1 MAKRLSPHPDEF
13 SQTWTQRLLARF
25 LARDAAGA
33 TRRLI
38 VIAAIVLTYW
48 LILALVLEFPERPAS
63 TALTALPFPVDV
75 LLDFSLSLFT
85 PQVLTHVLPVLAG
98 LYLGIQVASH
108 YLTDLVE
115 LHPASKASRYLI
127 SSIFGLS
134 YCALEISGDEQ
145 TDLDE
150 THPMVRIGGPG
161 LLTVHLGFAA
171 VWESIDGFPHI
182 IGPAKNRFVQ
192 GFERLRDIVDLRDQL
207 GKVDE
212 VRAVTR
218 DGIEVYARDAQM
230 MFRVYG
236 ADLPRNLQSPYPY
249 DDNAVRKLA
258 YGRAVSSKG
267 PRPWSEM
274 LADLVR
280 DEIRSFVAG
289 LTVDEF
295 LALQPRVMLG
305 QKTDKAGH
313 GEPQTIHIPRRH
325 LTERFHI
332 PQTRRR
338 LQEQGLELAWVGVG
352 TWEIRD
358 PPSPSPLEAGP
369 GETIVTTWRD
379 LQRARLYRNPE
390 YLQRQRDFAYQA
402 YTGRLFR
409 EYVGIW
415 ESEEGDYPTRC
426 WLLLAA
432 GFLRHLQDMQ
442 RILTSS
448 PQTQIPLDFQAAVE
462 HVRTLVKPDSI

>member
-1 MAKRLSPHPDEF
+1 MAKRLAPHPDEF
-13 SQTWTQRLLARF
+13 SQTWFQRLLSRF
-25 LARDAAGA
+25 LARDASGS
-33 TRRLI
+33 TWRLI
-38 VIAAIVLTYW
+38 VIAGIVLIYW
-48 LILALVLEFPERPAS
+48 LILALVLAFPRQTS
-63 TALTALPFPVDV
+63 LTGVSALPFPLDV
-75 LLDFSLSLFT
+75 LLDFARSMIA
-85 PQVLTHVLPVLAG
+85 PRVLIHVLPVLAG
-98 LYLGIQVASH
+98 LTLGIQVAAH
-108 YLTDLVE
+108 YLADLVE
-115 LHPASKASRYLI
+115 LYPASTASRYLLA
-127 SSIFGLS
+127 SLFGMGHPS
-134 YCALEISGDEQ
+134 LEIAGGEQ

-171 VWESIDGFPHI
+171 VSETINGFPHI

-249 DDNAVRKLA
+249 DDNAVRKLV
-258 YGRAVSSKG
+258 YGRAVTSSG

-274 LADLVR
+274 LAELVK
-280 DEIRSFVAG
+280 DEIRAFVAG
-289 LTVDEF
+289 LTIEEF
-295 LALQPRVMLG
+295 LALQPRIMLE
-305 QKTDKAGH
+305 QKSGKTSAS
-313 GEPQTIHIPRRH
+313 EPQSIHIPRRH
-325 LTERFHI
+325 LTERFHT
-332 PQTRRR
+332 PDTRKR
-338 LQEQGLELAWVGVG
+338 LQDHGLELAWVGVG
-352 TWEIRD
+352 TWEVRD
-358 PPSPSPLEAGP
+358 PPSHSPLEAGP

-442 RILTSS
+442 RILTSN
-448 PQTQIPLDFQAAVE
+448 PQTQIPLDFQTAVE
-462 HVRTLVKPDSI
+462 HVRALVKPESI

>member
-1 MAKRLSPHPDEF
+1 MAKRLTPLPDEF
-13 SQTWTQRLLARF
+13 SQTWIQRLLSRF
-25 LARDAAGA
+25 LARDASGA
-33 TRRLI
+33 TWRLI
-38 VIAAIVLTYW
+38 VIAGLVLIYW
-48 LILALVLEFPERPAS
+48 LVLALVLEFPQRAAS
-63 TALTALPFPVDV
+63 AGMTSLPFPLDV
-75 LLDFSLSLFT
+75 LLDFSLSLFS
-85 PQVLTHVLPVLAG
+85 PRVLVHVLPVLAG

-108 YLTDLVE
+108 YLADLVE
-115 LHPASKASRYLI
+115 LHPASTASRYLL
-127 SSIFGLS
+127 SSIFGLGYHS
-134 YCALEISGDEQ
+134 LEISGGEQ
-145 TDLDE
+145 ADLDE

-171 VWESIDGFPHI
+171 VSETINGFPHI
-182 IGPAKNRFVQ
+182 IGPAKNRFIQ

-249 DDNAVRKLA
+249 DDNAVRKLV
-258 YGRAVSSKG
+258 YGRPVTSSG

-289 LTVDEF
+289 LTIEEF
-295 LALQPRVMLG
+295 LALQPRVMLE
-305 QKTDKAGH
+305 QKAVKTSDA
-313 GEPQTIHIPRRH
+313 EPQTIHIPRRH

-332 PQTRRR
+332 PETRQR

-352 TWEIRD
+352 TWEVRD

-379 LQRARLYRNPE
+379 LQRARLYRNPD

-415 ESEEGDYPTRC
+415 ESEEGDFPTRC

-442 RILTSS
+442 RILTSN